1 MVNKKK
7 DTHTAIYESD
17 GATTTY
23 GHTWN
28 NKTVT
33 NGYPRGDFSFEE
45 QTLHKKK
52 TGEYF
57 VYASGGAQSNF
68 GDCYGGHDCS
78 GEKFIPMSVEQAQ
91 QWSEEYL
98 TVEKYV
104 EIWGEPEE

>member
-1 MVNKKK
+1 MAKKIINGRMYNT
-7 DTHTAIYESD
+7 DTTEVLGSWD
-17 GATTTY
+17 
-23 GHTWN
+23 
-28 NKTVT
+28 

-45 QTLHKKK
+45 H
-52 TGEYF
+52 F
-57 VYASGGAQSNF
+57 VYAYGGAQSNL

>member
-1 MVNKKK
+1 MAKKIINGRMYNT
-7 DTHTAIYESD
+7 DTTEVLGSWD
-17 GATTTY
+17 
-23 GHTWN
+23 
-28 NKTVT
+28 

-45 QTLHKKK
+45 
-52 TGEYF
+52 
-57 VYASGGAQSNF
+57 
-68 GDCYGGHDCS
+68 HDCS

>member
-1 MVNKKK
+1 MAKKIINGRMYNT
-7 DTHTAIYESD
+7 DTTEVLGSWD
-17 GATTTY
+17 
-23 GHTWN
+23 
-28 NKTVT
+28 

-57 VYASGGAQSNF
+57 VYAYGGAQSNL
-68 GDCYGGHDCS
+68 GDCYRGHDCS